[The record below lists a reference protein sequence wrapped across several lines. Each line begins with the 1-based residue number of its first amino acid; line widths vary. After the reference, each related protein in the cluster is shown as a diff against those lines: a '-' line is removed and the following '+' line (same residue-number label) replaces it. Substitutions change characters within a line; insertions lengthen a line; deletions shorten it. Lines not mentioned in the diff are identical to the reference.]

1 MKLAD
6 GAGGRRRSF
15 WIFKKMR
22 ITIFGATLELRATL
36 RKLNIRRATLRKLNM
51 SVTKSECSALI
62 EALGNDNRIPYKCDA
77 IVVEKRLA
85 VNDGDTHQQKMWPKL
100 ARRVSNLAPELQ
112 QQNWLGEITVS
123 KSQCNE
129 LRIALAKF
137 DQNKANDLLPKAC
150 GGGGVPPKSSGH

>member
-1 MKLAD
+1 MRF
-6 GAGGRRRSF
+6 GEIGGWRG
-15 WIFKKMR
+15 WQKKIFLDLYEK
-22 ITIFGATLELRATL
+22 IENTI
-36 RKLNIRRATLRKLNM
+36 RKLHM

>member
-1 MKLAD
+1 MAEENLFGSLKTENIQFLEPPYHLTETKLL
-6 GAGGRRRSF
+6 
-15 WIFKKMR
+15 R
-22 ITIFGATLELRATL
+22 ITIL
-36 RKLNIRRATLRKLNM
+36 RATLRKLNM